1 VPLGGL
7 RIRQAC
13 VTPGRMVKATA
24 EAKVALGE
32 WPTSRPYSPSAPL
45 EMPLYQLRHTRGLGP
60 HPNRDEGI
68 LVRRL
73 SPEPGLSDGLHDG
86 TLSQRYSDSGA
97 TRSEASPT
105 LS

>member
-1 VPLGGL
+1 MPLGGL
-7 RIRQAC
+7 RIRQAR
-13 VTPGRMVKATA
+13 VSPGRMVKATA
-24 EAKVALGE
+24 ESKVALGE
-32 WPTSRPYSPSAPL
+32 WPTSRPYSPSALL
-45 EMPLYQLRHTRGLGP
+45 EMPLYQLRHARGLGP

-86 TLSQRYSDSGA
+86 TLPPCYYRSGA
-97 TRSEASPT
+97 MLPEASPT